1 MNEINIER
9 ALDWYSARLETERWV
24 AEKIN
29 EELGV
34 TDWDVAL
41 FMNVAI
47 VGKIDEKSP
56 KAWFCI
62 LFGKDTERDCLRWEV
77 TVPMKNISD
86 GNEGLD
92 ASETLKDFFPRMGQ
106 LLASDFFNKELREKL
121 NGELTEVIEAVED

>member
-9 ALDWYSARLETERWV
+9 ALDWYSARLETERWM

-62 LFGKDTERDCLRWEV
+62 LFGKVLERDCLRWEV